1 MSLRI
6 DTQNIVSTIISV
18 YGPQKNDLFE
28 EIKFYE
34 DVIVEIERAYTRSP
48 YVLVAGD
55 FNAKMKSNLPNVS
68 QNGKL
73 LEQVRND
80 FNMNVAN
87 TLPICEGLWN
97 RVNNKNSSERSIITV
112 LLSEKLEPNF
122 KNC

>member
-1 MSLRI
+1 
-6 DTQNIVSTIISV
+6 
-18 YGPQKNDLFE
+18 
-28 EIKFYE
+28 
-34 DVIVEIERAYTRSP
+34 
-48 YVLVAGD
+48 
-55 FNAKMKSNLPNVS
+55 MKSNLPNVS